1 MSKVYVIN
9 KSAHDYSPALKYGEL
24 IYITDGLI
32 DSYNLNLTFR
42 SAYTTLQDYNPQEDY
57 ILLTGLSSTNLIV
70 GWVLGHLKCDI
81 NVLLYKDGEYIV
93 RRMTFDN
100 FNNKENNNV

>member
-1 MSKVYVIN
+1 MPKVYIIN
-9 KSAHDYSPALKYGEL
+9 KSAHDYSSATQYGEL
-24 IYITDGLI
+24 VFITQGLI

-42 SAYTTLQDYNPQEDY
+42 QALTTLQDYNPQEDY

-81 NVLLYKDGEYIV
+81 NVLLYKDGEYIT
-93 RRMTFDN
+93 RRLTFDN
-100 FNNKENNNV
+100 FNKE